1 MWRQKIDEGGE
12 RGMDTWE
19 HFRPRHPAD
28 RYLVESWAGHGKSP
42 GSFVGLAQGFSGIKA
57 WSNLL
62 RHEEKPRNYL
72 YEFPESK
79 ELMARLNF

>member
-1 MWRQKIDEGGE
+1 
-12 RGMDTWE
+12 
-19 HFRPRHPAD
+19 
-28 RYLVESWAGHGKSP
+28 
-42 GSFVGLAQGFSGIKA
+42 VGLAQGFSGIKA